1 MEQNNK
7 FRAELEALHE
17 ELHNTK
23 SVDEETKQL
32 LEDVQSDIQY
42 ILDETERDDT
52 EAHQSLNDRLRQA
65 AGQMESTHPE
75 LTNTMRRVMTVLS
88 NMGI

>member
-1 MEQNNK
+1 MEKKNK
-7 FRAELEALHE
+7 FRSELEALHN

-23 SVDEETKQL
+23 SVDQETRQL
-32 LEDVQSDIQY
+32 LEEVQSDIQY
-42 ILDETERDDT
+42 ILDEKEGDDT
-52 EAHQSLNDRLRQA
+52 DAHQSLNDRLRQA